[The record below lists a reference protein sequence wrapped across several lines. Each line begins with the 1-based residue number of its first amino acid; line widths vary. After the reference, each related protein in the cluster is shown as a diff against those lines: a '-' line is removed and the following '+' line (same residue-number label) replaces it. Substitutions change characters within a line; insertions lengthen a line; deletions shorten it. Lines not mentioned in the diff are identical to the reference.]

1 MKERIISDPMNLEE
15 TRIQNL
21 ENEVKLLKIEIAH
34 LKRILGV
41 EREKKDPKAWEK
53 LERVG
58 KKISDSWKSDEQSWQ
73 LISGKRR

>member
-1 MKERIISDPMNLEE
+1 MSQEE

-21 ENEVKLLKIEIAH
+21 ENEVKLLKIEIAY

-58 KKISDSWKSDEQSWQ
+58 KRISNSWKSDRQSWQ
-73 LISGKRR
+73 LISEERR

>member
-1 MKERIISDPMNLEE
+1 MSQEE

-21 ENEVKLLKIEIAH
+21 KNEVKLLKIEIAY

-53 LERVG
+53 LGRVG
-58 KKISDSWKSDEQSWQ
+58 REISDSWKSDKQSWQ
-73 LISGKRR
+73 LISEERR

>member
-1 MKERIISDPMNLEE
+1 MSQEE

-21 ENEVKLLKIEIAH
+21 ENEVRLLKVEIAY

-53 LERVG
+53 LEKVG
-58 KKISDSWKSDEQSWQ
+58 KKISNSSKSDRQSWQ
-73 LISGKRR
+73 LISRERR

>member
-1 MKERIISDPMNLEE
+1 MSQEE

-21 ENEVKLLKIEIAH
+21 ENEVKLLKIEIAY

-58 KKISDSWKSDEQSWQ
+58 KKISNSWKSDKQSWQ
-73 LISGKRR
+73 LISEERR

>member
-1 MKERIISDPMNLEE
+1 MNKDE

-21 ENEVKLLKIEIAH
+21 ENEVKLLKIEIAY

-58 KKISDSWKSDEQSWQ
+58 KKISDSWKSDKQSWQ
-73 LISGKRR
+73 LILGERR

>member
-1 MKERIISDPMNLEE
+1 MNQEE

-21 ENEVKLLKIEIAH
+21 ENEVKLLKIEITY

-53 LERVG
+53 LEKVG
-58 KKISDSWKSDEQSWQ
+58 RKISDSWKFDKQSWQ
-73 LISGKRR
+73 LISGERR

>member
-1 MKERIISDPMNLEE
+1 MNQEE

-21 ENEVKLLKIEIAH
+21 ENEVKLLKIEIAY

-53 LERVG
+53 LEKVG
-58 KKISDSWKSDEQSWQ
+58 KKISNSWKSDKQSWQ
-73 LISGKRR
+73 LISGERR

>member
-1 MKERIISDPMNLEE
+1 MNQEE

-21 ENEVKLLKIEIAH
+21 ENEVKLLKIEIAY

-41 EREKKDPKAWEK
+41 EREMKDSIAWEK

-58 KKISDSWKSDEQSWQ
+58 RKISNSWKSDKQSWQ
-73 LISGKRR
+73 LISEERR

>member
-1 MKERIISDPMNLEE
+1 MNQEE

-21 ENEVKLLKIEIAH
+21 ENEVKLLKIEIAY

-41 EREKKDPKAWEK
+41 EREMKDPIAWEK

-58 KKISDSWKSDEQSWQ
+58 RKISNSWKSDKQSWQ
-73 LISGKRR
+73 LISEERR

>member
-1 MKERIISDPMNLEE
+1 MNQEE

-21 ENEVKLLKIEIAH
+21 ENEVKLLKIEIAY

-53 LERVG
+53 LESLRRFQ
-58 KKISDSWKSDEQSWQ
+58 IQ
-73 LISGKRR
+73 LFTNEVEVMLQ

>member
-1 MKERIISDPMNLEE
+1 MSQEE

-21 ENEVKLLKIEIAH
+21 ENEVKLLKIEVAY
-34 LKRILGV
+34 LKKVLGV

-58 KKISDSWKSDEQSWQ
+58 KEISNSWKSDKQSWQ
-73 LISGKRR
+73 LISEERR

>member
-1 MKERIISDPMNLEE
+1 MNKDE

-21 ENEVKLLKIEIAH
+21 ENEVKLLKIEIAY

-58 KKISDSWKSDEQSWQ
+58 KKISDSWKSDKQSWQ
-73 LISGKRR
+73 LISGERR

>member
-1 MKERIISDPMNLEE
+1 MNHEE

-21 ENEVKLLKIEIAH
+21 ENEVKILKIEIAY

-41 EREKKDPKAWEK
+41 EREKKDPKAWEE

-58 KKISDSWKSDEQSWQ
+58 KRISNSWKSDKQSWQ
-73 LISGKRR
+73 LISGERR